1 MEVRQVGDELR
12 YERRMSDAD
21 ALMWGIEKDPLL
33 RSTIT
38 AIALLDGPPDKARL
52 LDKLERGSRLIPR
65 LRQKAVGSP
74 LVPAPPRWV
83 VDPHF
88 DLDYHVRW
96 LRAPEPGDLRTLL
109 DLAAPIA
116 MQGFDRARPL
126 WEFFVVEGLQ
136 DDQAALI
143 QKIHHSVTDGV
154 GAVKIAML
162 LLDLTPD
169 EDGPGVAG
177 LYPDAPEAEHLGA
190 VELVTDA
197 LRHEARRQLGI
208 AKRTVGRVAKAAA
221 DPVGSARAVA
231 DLLGS
236 AGRVM
241 APAFQPMS
249 QLMSARSLSVRFD
262 TITAPLS
269 ETQAAAMAAG
279 GKLNDAFVAAVAGG
293 LRRYHD
299 RHGVQVD
306 ALRMGMPINIRG
318 DDTLD
323 LAGNKFVPMRF
334 LVPMTIADP
343 RERMRVVRRLVGEQR
358 AEPVLASTDAV
369 AGVLNRLPTTMVT
382 RLFGSM
388 LKGVDFTTS
397 NVPGVPMPVY
407 LCGPRL
413 VAQYPFGPLSGAATN
428 ITLLS
433 YLDDLHI
440 GINTDRAAVPDPDVL
455 VECLEEGFA
464 EVRKAG

>member
-1 MEVRQVGDELR
+1 MADELR
-12 YERRMSDAD
+12 YDRGMSDAD
-21 ALMWGIEKDPLL
+21 ALLWGIEKDPLL

-38 AIALLDGPPDKARL
+38 AIALLDSPPDRARL
-52 LDKLERGSRLIPR
+52 LDKLDRGSRLIPR
-65 LRQKAVGSP
+65 LRQKAVGAP

-83 VDPHF
+83 VDRHF
-88 DLDYHVRW
+88 DLDYHVRC
-96 LRAPEPGDLRTLL
+96 LKAPEPGDLRTLL

-116 MQGFDRARPL
+116 MQSFDRARPP
-126 WEFFVVEGLQ
+126 WEFHVVEGLQ
-136 DDQAALI
+136 DGRAALV

-154 GAVKIAML
+154 GAVKIAMM

-169 EDGPGVAG
+169 EDGPGLAG
-177 LYPDAPEAEHLGA
+177 AIPDPPEAEELGP

-197 LRHEARRQLGI
+197 LGHEARRQLGI
-208 AKRTVGRVAKAAA
+208 AKRMAGRAGRLVT
-221 DPVGSARAVA
+221 DPVGTARSVVDLVA
-231 DLLGS
+231 S

-249 QLMSARSLSVRFD
+249 PLMAERSMSLRFD

-269 ETQAAAMAAG
+269 EMKVAANAAG
-279 GKLNDAFVAAVAGG
+279 GKLNDAFVAAVLGG

-299 RHGVQVD
+299 RHGVDVD
-306 ALRMGMPINIRG
+306 ALRMGMPINIRS
-318 DDTLD
+318 DDTAAV
-323 LAGNKFVPMRF
+323 AGNQFVPTRF

-343 RERMRVVRRLVGEQR
+343 LERMRVVRSLVGEQR
-358 AEPVLASTDAV
+358 GEPVLASTDAV
-369 AGVLNRLPTTMVT
+369 AGVLNRLSTTVVT

-397 NVPGVPMPVY
+397 NVPGVPIPVF

-413 VAQYPFGPLSGAATN
+413 IAQYPFGPLSGAATN

-433 YLDDLHI
+433 YLDELHV
-440 GINTDRAAVPDPDVL
+440 GVNTDRAAVRDPDVF
-455 VECLEEGFA
+455 VECLQEGFD
-464 EVRKAG
+464 EVRKA